1 MMPLTVWLKD
11 GEYITPNGNLK
22 SDVPLLAGRVIDNVQ
37 GAECQHFP
45 PKTLMPLP
53 PPSSSTSRAMLVVHA
68 GNLRYGK
75 VDDAFKGPPAGD
87 DAGDSDGIP

>member
-1 MMPLTVWLKD
+1 MA
-11 GEYITPNGNLK
+11 
-22 SDVPLLAGRVIDNVQ
+22 SDKGVMCTMFYNQFKGKN
-37 GAECQHFP
+37 
-45 PKTLMPLP
+45 TLQL
-53 PPSSSTSRAMLVVHA
+53 SYSRAMLVVHA